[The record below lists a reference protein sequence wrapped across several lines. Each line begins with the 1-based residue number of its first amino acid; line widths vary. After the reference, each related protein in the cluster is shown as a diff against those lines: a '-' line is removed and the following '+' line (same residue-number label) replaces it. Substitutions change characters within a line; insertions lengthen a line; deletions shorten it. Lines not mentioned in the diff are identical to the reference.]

1 MEKAGHTW
9 TFARIGGIDQVVLK
23 NGGDIAHL
31 SELDPKLWAILS
43 APARQAKYA
52 DTYAFLDS
60 DHDGKV
66 RIPDIL
72 GTIAWLE
79 NTLVSL
85 DVLFEKKDGLTEKE
99 IADGTLIKAFK
110 EACEILKTQGMLSE
124 SGQSLILNA
133 GLSAEAIALQKNQKF
148 NGDGVVIKKS
158 TDESAIASFIDTLVG
173 LGYTAQDASGE
184 MGLDKA
190 NLDAFLAD
198 AAAMLS
204 WRAKMT
210 ENPEL
215 MVCGDKTDAAVELF
229 TAIKPAVDDFFKR
242 CQIFALSTS
251 DTAFRDIDTAISMV
265 LAGNQTEQEKTP
277 LPLALPNR
285 DVVLHLDKPMLPAF
299 MKTVSEFFAM
309 LPSSLAEGKKIDF
322 AAWQEISRRISA
334 YAAWKS
340 ANPAPRLNSAEDALL
355 AEYLKPM
362 YQNTVSALLEQDLAR
377 AEYAQSLDDLRK
389 LIILKRD
396 FLGVLQNFVNL
407 DAFYRDKNAVF
418 QSGRL
423 YIDGRELELCMDVVN
438 PGAHGTMAIMSS
450 MYLLYCDLVS
460 KEGKKKSIVAAL
472 TGGDADNIF
481 AGRNG
486 VFIDNEGKDWDAVIA
501 KVVVQPIS
509 IREAFFSPYKWV
521 VRTLEE
527 AAARRAANAE
537 SANLAKLKTGTEQA
551 VAAVGKADAKPDTI
565 NLAKKIDVGTVA
577 AIGVA
582 LGSIGAMVTGLLGIF
597 VGMGVWMP
605 LGIIGVLLLI
615 SGPSM
620 ILAYMKLRKRNIGPL
635 LNAEGWAVNGKL
647 KINVPFGGSL
657 THLGA
662 IPLGS
667 ARLLMDPFEKKKKP
681 WLLYLLI
688 VLAIV
693 LVAAYFLGWLDSIL
707 AALSIKK

>member
-1 MEKAGHTW
+1 MQKRGHTW
-9 TFARIGGIDQVVLK
+9 TFARIGGIDQVVMK
-23 NGGDIAHL
+23 KGDDIEHL
-31 SELDPKLWAILS
+31 AELDPKLWAILS
-43 APARQAKYA
+43 VPTRQAKYA
-52 DTYAFLDS
+52 ETYALLDT
-60 DHDGKV
+60 DRDGKV

-72 GTIAWLE
+72 DTIAWLK
-79 NTLVSL
+79 NALVSL
-85 DVLFEKKDGLTEKE
+85 DVLFEKKDGLIEQE

-110 EACEILKTQGMLSE
+110 EAREILKVQGKLSE
-124 SGQSLILNA
+124 NGQSLILNSDLVA
-133 GLSAEAIALQKNQKF
+133 AAIALQKNQKF
-148 NGDGVVIKKS
+148 NGDGIVIKNS
-158 TDESAIASFIDTLVG
+158 TDEPAAASFIDTLIK
-173 LGYTAQDASGE
+173 LGYAAQDASGE

-190 NLDAFLAD
+190 NLDEFLTD
-198 AAAMLS
+198 AAAMLA
-204 WRAKMT
+204 WRAKIS

-215 MVCGDKTDAAVELF
+215 PVCGDKTDAAVELF
-229 TAIKPAVDDFFKR
+229 NAIKPAVDDFFKR

-251 DTAFRDIDTAISMV
+251 DTVLRDIDTAISMV
-265 LAGNQTEQEKTP
+265 LAGSQAEQDKMP

-285 DVVLHLDKPMLPAF
+285 EVVLHLDKPMLPAF
-299 MKTVSEFFAM
+299 MKTVTEFFAM
-309 LPSSLAEGKKIDF
+309 LPPSLAAGKKIDF
-322 AAWQEISRRISA
+322 AAWQEISRRMIA
-334 YAAWKS
+334 YVEWKS
-340 ANPAPRLNSAEDALL
+340 ANPASRLNDVEDTLL
-355 AEYLKPM
+355 VEYLKPM
-362 YQNTVSALLEQDLAR
+362 YQCAISALLEQDLAR
-377 AEYAQSLDDLRK
+377 AEYAKSLPDLRK

-418 QSGRL
+418 QTGRL

-438 PGAHGTMAIMSS
+438 PGAHGTMAVMSS
-450 MYLLYCDLVS
+450 MYLLYCDLIS

-486 VFIDNEGKDWDAVIA
+486 VFVDNEGKDWDAILT
-501 KVVVQPIS
+501 KLVVQPIS

-527 AAARRAANAE
+527 AAARRAADAE
-537 SANLAKLKTGTEQA
+537 SANLAKLKTGAEQT
-551 VAAVGKADAKPDTI
+551 VATVGKADAKPDTA

-582 LGSIGAMVTGLLGIF
+582 LGSIGAMITGLLGIF
-597 VGMGVWMP
+597 VGMGIWMP
-605 LGIIGVLLLI
+605 LGIIGVFILI

-620 ILAYMKLRKRNIGPL
+620 ILAYMKLRRRNIGPL

-681 WLLYLLI
+681 WLLYLLL

-693 LVAAYFLGWLDSIL
+693 LVAAYFLGWLDGIL
-707 AALSIKK
+707 VALSIRK

>member
-23 NGGDIAHL
+23 KGDDIEHL
-31 SELDPKLWAILS
+31 AELDPKLWAILS
-43 APARQAKYA
+43 APTRQAKYA
-52 DTYAFLDS
+52 ETYALLDT

-72 GTIAWLE
+72 DAIAWL
-79 NTLVSL
+79 NNILVSL
-85 DVLFEKKDGLTEKE
+85 DVLFDKKDGLTEKE
-99 IADGTLIKAFK
+99 IADETLIKAFK
-110 EACEILKTQGMLSE
+110 EACEILKAQGKLAQN
-124 SGQSLILNA
+124 GQSLILNS
-133 GLSAEAIALQKNQKF
+133 GLAAAAIALQKNQKF
-148 NGDGVVIKKS
+148 NGDGVVIKNS
-158 TDESAIASFIDTLVG
+158 TDESAAASFIDSLVK
-173 LGYTAQDASGE
+173 LGYAAQDASGE

-198 AAAMLS
+198 AEAMLA
-204 WRAKMT
+204 WRAKIS

-215 MVCGDKTDAAVELF
+215 LVCGDKTDAAVELF
-229 TAIKPAVDDFFKR
+229 YAIKPAVDDFFKR

-251 DTAFRDIDTAISMV
+251 DTALRDIDTAISMV
-265 LAGNQTEQEKTP
+265 LAGNQEEQDKMP

-285 DVVLHLDKPMLPAF
+285 EIVLHLDKPMLPAF
-299 MKTVSEFFAM
+299 MKTVTEFFAI
-309 LPSSLAEGKKIDF
+309 LPSSLAAGKEIDF
-322 AAWQEISRRISA
+322 ASWQEISRRISA
-334 YAAWKS
+334 YAEWKS
-340 ANPAPRLNSAEDALL
+340 ANPASRLNDVEDALL
-355 AEYLKPM
+355 VEYLKPM
-362 YQNTVSALLEQDLAR
+362 YQNAVIALLEQDLAR
-377 AEYAQSLDDLRK
+377 AEYAQSFADLRK

-396 FLGVLQNFVNL
+396 FLSVLQNFVNL

-438 PGAHGTMAIMSS
+438 PGAHGAMAVMSS

-486 VFIDNEGKDWDAVIA
+486 VFIDNESKDWDAVIT

-537 SANLAKLKTGTEQA
+537 SANLAKLKTGAEQT
-551 VAAVGKADAKPDTI
+551 VATVGKVDAKPDPA

-582 LGSIGAMVTGLLGIF
+582 LGSIGAMITGLLGIF
-597 VGMGVWMP
+597 VGMGIWMP
-605 LGIIGVLLLI
+605 LGIIGVFILI

-620 ILAYMKLRKRNIGPL
+620 ILAYMKLRRRNIGPL

-681 WLLYLLI
+681 WLLYLLL

-693 LVAAYFLGWLDSIL
+693 LVAAYFLGWLDGIL
-707 AALSIKK
+707 VALSIRK